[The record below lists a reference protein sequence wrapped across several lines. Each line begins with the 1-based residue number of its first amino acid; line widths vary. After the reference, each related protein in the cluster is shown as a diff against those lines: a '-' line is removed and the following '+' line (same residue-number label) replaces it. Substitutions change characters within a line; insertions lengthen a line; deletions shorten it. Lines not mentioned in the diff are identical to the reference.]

1 MSIGKNVRSIRNL
14 VSRSLVGHIVFFE
27 VIFSLPFVV
36 FGIVSNYSEGTL
48 SVGFAIEMVAE
59 IVAIGAVVAAA
70 VWFFITTPLKKKP
83 DK

>member
-1 MSIGKNVRSIRNL
+1 MRSIGHL

-27 VIFSLPFVV
+27 IIFSLPFVI

-48 SVGFAIEMVAE
+48 SVGFAIEMAAE
-59 IVAIGAVVAAA
+59 IVTIGAVVAVA
-70 VWFFITTPLKKKP
+70 VWFFITMPLKKKA